1 MPFFLRANH
10 EKHSQHLRKNKK
22 DALAFVVCFYST
34 ENLIIYF
41 IYVLFKI

>member
-1 MPFFLRANH
+1 MPFFLRAHH
-10 EKHSQHLRKNKK
+10 EKHNQHLRKIKK